1 MHVSRYLFGKEKQ
14 ISLEV
19 KEERKVSCL
28 KIFLVDLFGI
38 QYLFIILLISLTVNN
53 SENVVKK
60 WCMLKSSQRRAPF
73 FFKMKEGCKDHCVK
87 ILIFC

>member
-28 KIFLVDLFGI
+28 KTFLVDLFGI
-38 QYLFIILLISLTVNN
+38 QYLFKILLISLTVNN
-53 SENVVKK
+53 SENV
-60 WCMLKSSQRRAPF
+60 LKNDA
-73 FFKMKEGCKDHCVK
+73 C
-87 ILIFC
+87 